1 MERLNELLN
10 GRIER
15 LERLLRGHLHGP
27 LVHFVKTSQRLHN
40 AGGTQRALL
49 YGALLAGPCVV
60 GYGMLTLSG
69 GPGGNSAG
77 TLTGVP
83 AAQGGQAEVV
93 QSMLRDLE
101 GKTAR
106 EKLETAAKCS
116 NIWPSQQQ
124 ESFTALCLDL
134 LRQLYLQLLTHSVQM
149 RLGRR

>member
-106 EKLETAAKCS
+106 EKLETAAEANKRFMRAQGYDQGS
-116 NIWPSQQQ
+116 STVDWEARKRLR
-124 ESFTALCLDL
+124 ESGV
-134 LRQLYLQLLTHSVQM
+134 Y
-149 RLGRR
+149 

>member
-77 TLTGVP
+77 TLTGIP

-106 EKLETAAKCS
+106 EKLETAAEANKRFMRAQGYDQGS
-116 NIWPSQQQ
+116 STVDWEARKRLR
-124 ESFTALCLDL
+124 ESGV
-134 LRQLYLQLLTHSVQM
+134 Y
-149 RLGRR
+149 

>member
-10 GRIER
+10 GRIDR

-27 LVHFVKTSQRLHN
+27 LVQFVKTSQRLHN
-40 AGGTQRALL
+40 AGGAQRALL
-49 YGALLAGPCVV
+49 YGALVAGPCVV

-83 AAQGGQAEVV
+83 AVQGGQAEVV
-93 QSMLRDLE
+93 QTMLRDLE

-106 EKLETAAKCS
+106 EKLETAAEANKRFMRAQGYDQGAS
-116 NIWPSQQQ
+116 TVDWEARKRLR
-124 ESFTALCLDL
+124 ESGV
-134 LRQLYLQLLTHSVQM
+134 Y
-149 RLGRR
+149 

>member
-69 GPGGNSAG
+69 GPGGNRAG

-106 EKLETAAKCS
+106 EKLETAAEANKRFMRAQGYDQGS
-116 NIWPSQQQ
+116 SGVDWEARKRLR
-124 ESFTALCLDL
+124 ESGV
-134 LRQLYLQLLTHSVQM
+134 Y
-149 RLGRR
+149 